1 MCSCVTHHCTI
12 VCYNLVLRLYWTVP
26 TKFFGF
32 GWKLV
37 LWYDRLLVIRLRQ
50 FCYIDQLFCRAYCM
64 SHSETW
70 TSEEFYRFLDDVWI
84 FQWSLWYNTSYLYL
98 PLSILLLEDV
108 DAAFID
114 RQAEI
119 PRGYTRADA
128 HLLLSYSGLLNAL
141 DGVMSSDAQLVF
153 MTTNHKH
160 LLDPALIRPGRV
172 DVQVHFHTLTS
183 SSAGRQNQN

>member
-1 MCSCVTHHCTI
+1 
-12 VCYNLVLRLYWTVP
+12 
-26 TKFFGF
+26 
-32 GWKLV
+32 
-37 LWYDRLLVIRLRQ
+37 
-50 FCYIDQLFCRAYCM
+50 M
-64 SHSETW
+64 SHSEIW
-70 TSEEFYRFLDDVWI
+70 TSEEFNRFPDDVRI
-84 FQWSLWYNTSYLYL
+84 CQLKLWYASYLYL

-172 DVQVHFHTLTS
+172 DVQVHFRILTS
-183 SSAGRQNQN
+183 SSADCWDTESKINYSASIAVHDSYQFPVWFHEIFFRSISEMPCPNKLSWCWNTFSLT

>member
-1 MCSCVTHHCTI
+1 MNLSEKTWTDDRLQYLFANCPDRRSAILTSNINTI
-12 VCYNLVLRLYWTVP
+12 LLINLDSSPEASENNKHGPFLHFNLVRRYKLY
-26 TKFFGF
+26 
-32 GWKLV
+32 
-37 LWYDRLLVIRLRQ
+37 
-50 FCYIDQLFCRAYCM
+50 
-64 SHSETW
+64 
-70 TSEEFYRFLDDVWI
+70 FY
-84 FQWSLWYNTSYLYL
+84 QYYL
-98 PLSILLLEDV
+98 PSILLLEDV

-153 MTTNHKH
+153 MTTNHKQ

-172 DVQVHFHTLTS
+172 DVQVHFSKHIYR
-183 SSAGRQNQN
+183 AI